1 MLDDQKSFP
10 TSAQEAREIAFK
22 MVGMVKPRTFGVMIS
37 RWWDRLAASDSPE
50 EKAGC
55 QMMIDALGFAFGMH
69 EHERGRALAESNR
82 AASDAESNDR
92 CRERLVSRWVPP
104 SRI

>member
-1 MLDDQKSFP
+1 MLDDQQPLP
-10 TSAQEAREIAFK
+10 TSTQEARDIAFK

-69 EHERGRALAESNR
+69 EHERGKALAESNR
-82 AASDAESNDR
+82 AAWKAENA
-92 CRERLVSRWVPP
+92 ERDQESHLARWA
-104 SRI
+104 RG

>member
-1 MLDDQKSFP
+1 MLDDQQPLP
-10 TSAQEAREIAFK
+10 TSTQEARDIAFK

-37 RWWDRLAASDSPE
+37 RWWDRLAASESPE

-69 EHERGRALAESNR
+69 EHERGKALAESNR
-82 AASDAESNDR
+82 AASKAERASEARESN
-92 CRERLVSRWVPP
+92 LARWK
-104 SRI
+104 RG